1 MQNRYRK
8 HTYCCSDPMWPM
20 MISVFFDVLLVF
32 GGSSSQRERSLLQFN
47 PKRRNEKAHCYSLT
61 QSVATRTLT
70 ATVQPKALQRERSLL
85 QFNPKRCNEN
95 ARWHVE
101 QGYLATENAHRQD
114 RNPIKLKVVASPAK
128 PHISY
133 RTRQ

>member
-95 ARWHVE
+95 AHCYSSTQSV
-101 QGYLATENAHRQD
+101 ATRTLVGTLNR
-114 RNPIKLKVVASPAK
+114 VTSP
-128 PHISY
+128 P
-133 RTRQ
+133 RTLIGKIETLLNSR